1 MKIALD
7 YDGTYTLDPEFWDAF
22 IFEAKDRGHSV
33 VIVTS
38 RSKDEPIES
47 KTACH
52 VIYCSYDAKEK
63 FYNPD
68 IWIDND
74 PRYITE
80 RIYRS

>member
-7 YDGTYTLDPEFWDAF
+7 YDGTYTLDPHFWDDF
-22 IFEAKDRGHSV
+22 IEEAQARGHSV
-33 VIVTS
+33 IIITS
-38 RSKDEPIES
+38 RHKDQRVELEVP
-47 KTACH
+47 CH
-52 VIYCSYDAKEK
+52 VIYCNYMPKED

-74 PRYITE
+74 PRWITE